1 MRDAPPYPVQRQVEG
16 GFWVGLA
23 RSSGMTEPSIPTN
36 VVKWAKTDYVPNMAR
51 LSIDI
56 SPEEHQ
62 KLKAIASLKGQSIK
76 DNVLG
81 RALGDTPALDDMSQD
96 ETFKALA
103 NFLEPRLEQARR
115 GQLSGKSVEDIRRD
129 ERKRAGV

>member
-1 MRDAPPYPVQRQVEG
+1 MP
-16 GFWVGLA
+16 
-23 RSSGMTEPSIPTN
+23 
-36 VVKWAKTDYVPNMAR
+36 R

-62 KLKAIASLKGQSIK
+62 KLKAIAALKGQSIK
-76 DNVLG
+76 DYALG
-81 RALGDTPALDDMSQD
+81 RALGDTPALDGMS
-96 ETFKALA
+96 EGEAFRSLA
-103 NFLEPRLEQARR
+103 NFLEHRSEQARR

>member
-1 MRDAPPYPVQRQVEG
+1 
-16 GFWVGLA
+16 
-23 RSSGMTEPSIPTN
+23 MTEPSIPTN
-36 VVKWAKTDYVPNMAR
+36 VVKWAKTDYIPNMAR

-56 SPEEHQ
+56 SPKEHQ